1 LLLCFVAGRYNNMP
15 QVETLSNLCSLIYL
29 TRQLD
34 PPSLRLE
41 EDLFRLLVE
50 IYRSTEA
57 IIVWTELDLLDPPEH
72 EQQQQ
77 QQQQQAAA
85 NA

>member
-1 LLLCFVAGRYNNMP
+1 MP

-34 PPSLRLE
+34 PPSLRL
-41 EDLFRLLVE
+41 LVE

-57 IIVWTELDLLDPPEH
+57 IIVWTELDLLDPPEPDH
-72 EQQQQ
+72 HDQPGQPGQQQQ
-77 QQQQQAAA
+77 DAAA
-85 NA
+85 GIATN